1 MVPALVAAI
10 KRLRQVTNPLKD
22 WLRKAEA
29 AKIKEEA
36 LRHEERTRKTKT
48 KKRKEAPDPTSSDT
62 PSVRKI
68 IYEVALHLY
77 FYRYFRKPKKPHIS
91 LLCSL
96 NLFLVDLFF
105 FSSTRLVD
113 GGGLWYLWLEIG
125 HACTFIYLPYGN
137 E

>member
-68 IYEVALHLY
+68 TYEVALHLY

-105 FSSTRLVD
+105 FHQRA
-113 GGGLWYLWLEIG
+113 W
-125 HACTFIYLPYGN
+125 
-137 E
+137 